1 MSEIKPEIK
10 LTPRHLSRLFNEPE
24 AEIVCNSRRIY
35 RCLETV
41 INTLENLRLLD
52 YFDIEKY
59 NEVIDDTTKT
69 LEFLYELERKYPI
82 RIVFEDIDL

>member
-1 MSEIKPEIK
+1 MSEIKLMSRPLSK
-10 LTPRHLSRLFNEPE
+10 LLNDVE
-24 AEIVCNSRRIY
+24 AEIVCNSKRVY

-41 INTLENLRLLD
+41 VKTLESLRLLD

-59 NEVIDDTTKT
+59 SEVLNDDTKM
-69 LEFLYELERKYPI
+69 LKFLYELERKYPI